1 MSDTNERSVASAGSV
16 AGDRDILARLR
27 DWRSV
32 HLARLHEVMSE
43 AADEIERLRALA
55 DKRGTI
61 AVNRRREI
69 ERLRPTDAERA
80 AVEWAISAARNV
92 QHPADEPLRGLLERT
107 K

>member
-1 MSDTNERSVASAGSV
+1 VSEPVN
-16 AGDRDILARLR
+16 LAT
-27 DWRSV
+27 
-32 HLARLHEVMSE
+32 
-43 AADEIERLRALA
+43 ADEFHNE
-55 DKRGTI
+55 

-80 AVEWAISAARNV
+80 AVEWAISAAKNV